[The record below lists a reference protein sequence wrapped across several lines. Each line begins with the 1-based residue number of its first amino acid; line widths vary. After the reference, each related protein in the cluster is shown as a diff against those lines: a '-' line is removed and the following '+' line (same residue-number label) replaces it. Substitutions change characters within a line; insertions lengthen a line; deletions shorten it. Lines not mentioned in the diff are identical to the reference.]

1 MNMDKPNNTIELLDQ
16 LKESDKTVK
25 VSEMTEIVV
34 ATLYA
39 CEKKC
44 EAAGKDG
51 SLSAEDCARFI
62 LSALTTIAVSIATI
76 DKPEQERLKFAIDI
90 ALGDKEEMRAK
101 TGGEA

>member
-1 MNMDKPNNTIELLDQ
+1 MDKPNNTIELLEQ

-25 VSEMTEIVV
+25 VSDVTEIVV

-44 EAAGKDG
+44 EDTSKDG
-51 SLSAEDCARFI
+51 TLSVDDCARFI
-62 LSALTTIAVSIATI
+62 LGALTTIAVSIATV

-90 ALGDKEEMRAK
+90 ALGDRKELGAK
-101 TGGEA
+101 AGGEA